1 VAETKV
7 NTPSVSGIFPPE
19 YYASLL
25 AGLVHKLNNVIT
37 VLTGHTGLLEMETD
51 LPTDVE
57 QSVQQMSTAVR
68 MLSRYLDES
77 VIVAKTPALNL
88 EAVRL
93 GAALAQIDGIGSKKL
108 PRAEIAVRA
117 DARKLNETFKQIVQ
131 NAKEAGAKVIAVT
144 VEESKEL
151 VEIRFKD
158 DGTGMKPSVLSRA
171 FDPFYTT
178 KKDSKNFGLGLF
190 RAKGDLAR
198 MQGNISII
206 SDGRSS
212 TEVVIRLP
220 GETR

>member
-1 VAETKV
+1 VAETKAHS
-7 NTPSVSGIFPPE
+7 PSVSGIFPPE

-37 VLTGHTGLLEMETD
+37 VLTGHTGLLEMESD
-51 LPTDVE
+51 LPDDVE
-57 QSVQQMSTAVR
+57 QSVQQMATAVR
-68 MLSRYLDES
+68 MLSRYLDET
-77 VIVAKTPALNL
+77 VIVAKAPALNL
-88 EAVRL
+88 EAVSL
-93 GAALAQIDGIGSKKL
+93 DAALAKIDGIDSKKL
-108 PRAEIAVRA
+108 SRAKITVRA
-117 DARKLNETFKQIVQ
+117 DARKLNEIFKQIVQ
-131 NAKEAGAKVIAVT
+131 NAQEAGAKVVNVAV
-144 VEESKEL
+144 EASKEF

-158 DGTGMKPSVLSRA
+158 DGAGMQPSVLSRA

-212 TEVVIRLP
+212 TEVVIQLP
-220 GETR
+220 G

>member
-1 VAETKV
+1 VAETKAHS
-7 NTPSVSGIFPPE
+7 PSVSGIFPPE

-37 VLTGHTGLLEMETD
+37 VLTGHTGLLEMESD
-51 LPTDVE
+51 LPDDVE

-77 VIVAKTPALNL
+77 VIVAKAPALNL
-88 EAVRL
+88 EAVSL
-93 GAALAQIDGIGSKKL
+93 EVALAKIDGIDSKKL
-108 PRAEIAVRA
+108 PRAKITVRA
-117 DARKLNETFKQIVQ
+117 DARKLNEIFKQIVQ
-131 NAKEAGAKVIAVT
+131 NAQESGAKVVNVAV
-144 VEESKEL
+144 EASKEF

-158 DGTGMKPSVLSRA
+158 DGAGMQPSVLNRA

-220 GETR
+220 G

>member
-1 VAETKV
+1 VAETKAHS
-7 NTPSVSGIFPPE
+7 PSVTGIFPPE

-25 AGLVHKLNNVIT
+25 AGLVHKLNNVTT
-37 VLTGHTGLLEMETD
+37 VLTGHTGLLEMESD
-51 LPTDVE
+51 LPDDVE

-77 VIVAKTPALNL
+77 VIVAKAPALNL
-88 EAVRL
+88 EAVSL
-93 GAALAQIDGIGSKKL
+93 KAALAKIDGIDSKKL
-108 PRAEIAVRA
+108 PRAEITVRA
-117 DARKLNETFKQIVQ
+117 DARKLNEIFKQIVQ
-131 NAKEAGAKVIAVT
+131 NAQEAGAKVVNVAV
-144 VEESKEL
+144 EANKEF

-158 DGTGMKPSVLSRA
+158 DGAGMQPSVLNRA

-220 GETR
+220 G